1 MRAASAGSDTGPVR
15 VGELLHCYLAP
26 TENWCYRLLDA
37 LSGVQLTVVTANLSG
52 EERFPLRDAR
62 FVVGPLARRFALGT
76 TAAEGLLV
84 TVRRALLLAWRPWVI
99 WRCRKLQLLHAHF
112 SFMAWDYLW
121 LARALSLPLV
131 VSFYGFD
138 YEWLPGSDPKWV
150 RRYGTLFRE
159 ASMFLTEG
167 EFGRSRL
174 IEMGC
179 PPSKV
184 RVLHL
189 GVDPGSIPLFKR
201 EKRPGRLR
209 LLQMASFTEKKGY
222 DVTVEAFARA
232 LARCPEM
239 TLTLV
244 GRDQDGLR
252 GRIQARIAELGVG
265 GRVEMVD
272 GVPFEELHRFFAD
285 FDVFIHPS
293 RYSASRDCEGGA
305 PVVLLDA
312 QATGLPVISTTH
324 CDIPDEVVHGESGL
338 LAPEGDVAALAAFV
352 ERFYLMDDAEYQRFS
367 RAARRH
373 VEKEYDLSCSA
384 AQLREI
390 YREVARSSEGAD
402 H

>member
-1 MRAASAGSDTGPVR
+1 M
-15 VGELLHCYLAP
+15 HCYLVA
-26 TENWCYRLLDA
+26 TENWCYRLIKGLP
-37 LSGVQLTVVTANLSG
+37 GVELTVVTANLANEG
-52 EERFPLRDAR
+52 RFPLPGVR
-62 FVVGPLARRFALGT
+62 FVVGPLARHCVPGT
-76 TAAEGLLV
+76 PAAHGILSRTRL
-84 TVRRALLLAWRPWVI
+84 ALLLAWRPWVI

-131 VSFYGFD
+131 VSFYGYD
-138 YEWLPGSDPKWV
+138 YEWLPGSDPKWAM
-150 RRYGTLFRE
+150 RYQTLFRE

-167 EFGRSRL
+167 AFGRSRL

-189 GVDPGSIPLFKR
+189 GVDPSGIPLFKR
-201 EKRPGRLR
+201 EKTIGRLR

-222 DVTVEAFARA
+222 DVTVEAFAQA

-244 GRDQDGLR
+244 GKEQDGVR
-252 GRIQARIAELGVG
+252 SRIQDRIRELGLT

-272 GVPFEELHRFFAD
+272 GVPFEELHNFFAQYH
-285 FDVFIHPS
+285 VFIHPS

-312 QATGLPVISTTH
+312 QATGMPVIATTH
-324 CDIPDEVVHGESGL
+324 CDIPDEVVHGETGL
-338 LAPEGDVAALAAFV
+338 LAPEGDVPAVAALI
-352 ERFYLMDDAEYQRFS
+352 ERFYLMDDDEYQRFS

-373 VEKEYDLSCSA
+373 VEEEYDVSLSGRLLS
-384 AQLREI
+384 EI
-390 YREVARSSEGAD
+390 YRETAKSSGGVA
-402 H
+402 